1 MAAIVLFRGP
11 FIAAAVPRLPFPG
24 LCHPYHGSPVVHST
38 TLSTLTTPTAS
49 SAAGEA
55 DIIVPRNPQGVPPIP
70 PVPMPEIPPPGA
82 PIPPPGVPPP
92 GIPSPD
98 IPTITGPTANIPSP
112 DAPPTNTIT
121 APLAPTS
128 TLSSLS
134 ISSSTPLLTA
144 AAQVP
149 PTLPP
154 PPGSSASGLSAKV
167 AAVWALACAAVFA
180 GMWTL

>member
-1 MAAIVLFRGP
+1 MNHQPNNCGGRAQHHTVYTDDTNGVLSSRRGGHY
-11 FIAAAVPRLPFPG
+11 R
-24 LCHPYHGSPVVHST
+24 
-38 TLSTLTTPTAS
+38 PTEPS
-49 SAAGEA
+49 RCPTNPAGTNA
-55 DIIVPRNPQGVPPIP
+55 RD
-70 PVPMPEIPPPGA
+70 PPPGA